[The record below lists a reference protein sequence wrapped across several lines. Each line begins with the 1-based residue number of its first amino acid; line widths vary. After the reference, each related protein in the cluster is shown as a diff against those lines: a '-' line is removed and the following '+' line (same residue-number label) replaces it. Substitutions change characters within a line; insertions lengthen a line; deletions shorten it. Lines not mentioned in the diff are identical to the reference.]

1 MPNTNKTGA
10 AKTWDDELKEKC
22 DAAMPGAIAERRRAE
37 RLNAQAP
44 AMYALLKDLGITF
57 DDEADITNS
66 GGPNLAMRLRSEFGA
81 TGEAILAA
89 IEGGES

>member
-1 MPNTNKTGA
+1 MSNTNKTGA
-10 AKTWDDELKEKC
+10 ANTWDDELKEKC

-66 GGPNLAMRLRSEFGA
+66 GGPNLAMRMRSQHGA
-81 TGEAILAA
+81 AIDAILASV
-89 IEGGES
+89 EGE